1 MGGSLGSRVVDPT
14 SGPFETLETGQ
25 LACLCDHLGLLK
37 AAEQV
42 AHLGTWEWLPR
53 TGTRLWSD
61 NLYRLLGF
69 EPGEIIPSRESLI
82 ERTVPGDRDRA
93 MRYVRS
99 ARGIPNPPPI
109 ELRFQHP
116 TRGIRHLR
124 VTIATFESDAH
135 GPTRIVGVVQ
145 DVSYEHVTTQ
155 QIATLL
161 AVSNTLAEWDGL
173 ADGVV
178 QLLGELGGTLEFRCG
193 TLWLPEGRV
202 LIPEAAWSEPAPE
215 LAALTAATSTLRCP
229 PGTALPGRVWAS
241 SRPEILTDVGDDELP
256 RRRLA
261 AIQAGLRGS
270 IAFPAVHL
278 GEVIAVLE
286 FYHDQELEP
295 IQRLLPTMVAIG
307 GELGEFFS
315 RRGGELVHQHLTER
329 QLRVLTL
336 AAAGNATPQIAAEL
350 GLSASTVRTHFDH
363 IYAKL
368 GVVDRAAAVA
378 QALRLGLIK

>member
-1 MGGSLGSRVVDPT
+1 MDST
-14 SGPFETLETGQ
+14 SGAFELPEAGEP
-25 LACLCDHLGLLK
+25 ACRNNLDWLLK

-42 AHLGTWEWLPR
+42 ANLGSWAWLPH

-61 NLYRLLGF
+61 NMYRLLGF
-69 EPGEIIPSRESLI
+69 EPGEIIPSRDSLL
-82 ERTVPGDRDRA
+82 ERMVPGDRDRA
-93 MRYVRS
+93 IRYFRS

-116 TRGIRHLR
+116 TLGVRHLR
-124 VTIATFESDAH
+124 VTIATCESDVH
-135 GPTRIVGVVQ
+135 VPTRIVGVVQ

-155 QIATLL
+155 QIGTLL

-173 ADGVV
+173 VDGVV
-178 QLLGELGGTLEFRCG
+178 QLLGELGRTLEFRCG
-193 TLWLPEGRV
+193 TLWLPEDRV
-202 LIPEAAWSEPAPE
+202 LIPAAAWSEPAPE

-241 SRPEILTDVGDDELP
+241 GRPEILTDVGDDELP

-261 AIQAGLRGS
+261 ATEAGLRGS

-286 FYHDQELEP
+286 FYHDQEPEP